1 MKKILCVIAVAAMLA
16 AMAGCSDNS
25 QGTGETTTAG
35 TSAAG
40 ETTTVQTS
48 QATESSSTETVPETT
63 TGDSENSTDSSVGKI
78 ADAIKTAYG
87 DNYIPSMDAPE
98 EFMTGTV
105 GLEADSYTEYFAQT
119 PMISAHVDTLIIVK
133 AASGKTDEVK
143 SKLEQYR
150 DVLVNDTMQYPMN
163 IAKINASK
171 VVANGDYVA
180 FILLGAIDEREDISE
195 EEQAKFAEEQNKIG
209 VDAFNAYFA

>member
-119 PMISAHVDTLIIVK
+119 PMISAHADTLIIVK

-195 EEQAKFAEEQNKIG
+195 EEQAKFAEEQVAIG